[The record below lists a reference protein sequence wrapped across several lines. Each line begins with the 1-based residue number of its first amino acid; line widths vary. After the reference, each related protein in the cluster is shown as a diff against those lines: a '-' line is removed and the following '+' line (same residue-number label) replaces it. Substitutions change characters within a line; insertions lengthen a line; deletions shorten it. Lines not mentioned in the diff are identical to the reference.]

1 MVLMKKL
8 KMKLKWWKELKMDKV
23 MVVILVGK
31 MNEVKEKCGIYFI
44 LIYLVKGFSKRL
56 WLNIFMSEEICV
68 LWVCFMCILLYCCF
82 GLVVCVF
89 VIED

>member
-1 MVLMKKL
+1 MKKL

-44 LIYLVKGFSKRL
+44 VIYLVKGFSKRL
-56 WLNIFMSEEICV
+56 W
-68 LWVCFMCILLYCCF
+68 
-82 GLVVCVF
+82 
-89 VIED
+89 